1 MSRLTPTIFKAYLAQ
16 RLREAAV
23 RQQRSFEHVR
33 QVVLMDRF
41 LGRVFATL
49 GEDALLRGS
58 RAVDLRI
65 GDDRTARD
73 LDLAIAGE
81 LEEVLPRLTAAGQVE
96 LGEYMR
102 FTVAQDNSAPAIASD
117 GFKVKGHR
125 FRVQAFLVGV
135 AFGEPF
141 SVDVSPPEPIVG
153 APDLLPGG
161 DHLAF
166 AGVAPAPMRVLPL
179 ASHLADG
186 LYYFSQSQPMGTHP
200 RVWDLPELG
209 LLGTVGPVDAEQ
221 VASAISTTFVSRGTH
236 NIPRTLPLVQTA
248 WEPHLEKM
256 LIDEHLTW
264 RSVAEL
270 HQVVGY
276 FLSPVLAGGRGTWN
290 PPTWQWLQPDA
301 T

>member
-1 MSRLTPTIFKAYLAQ
+1 MTRLTPTIFKAYLAQ

-49 GEDALLRGS
+49 GEDAVLRGS

-65 GDDRTARD
+65 RDDRTARD
-73 LDLAIAGE
+73 LDLAIPGE
-81 LEEVLPRLTAAGQVE
+81 FDDVLPRLTAAGQVE

-102 FTVAQDNSAPAIASD
+102 FTIAADNSAPAIAAD

-125 FRVQAFLVGV
+125 FRVQAWLVGV
-135 AFGEPF
+135 AYGDPF

-153 APDLLPGG
+153 APDVLPGG
-161 DHLAF
+161 DHLSF
-166 AGVAPAPMRVLPL
+166 AGVAPAPMRLLPL
-179 ASHLADG
+179 PSHLADG
-186 LYYFSQSQPMGTHP
+186 LYYFSQPQPMGTHP

-209 LLGTVGPVDAEQ
+209 LLGTVGPVRAED
-221 VASAISTTFVSRGTH
+221 VAKAISLTFVHRGTH
-236 NIPRTLPLVQTA
+236 NIPRTFPLVQTA

-256 LIDEHLTW
+256 LTDDKLTW
-264 RSVAEL
+264 RSVPEL

-276 FLSPVLAGGRGTWN
+276 FLSPVLAGGGGVWH
-290 PPTWQWLQPDA
+290 PPTWQWQPDA
-301 T
+301 G